1 MLVKIIVPDSV
12 TYTYCIRNSTLVV
25 EVLAQAA
32 DNLELVLDCESIDGS
47 LDDVADV
54 RLVNGNEAVVVHVRK
69 ETHDELAVHA
79 ISDTTV
85 ARNGLAKVL
94 DTKRALQTGGK
105 ESTKGGNEGGE
116 SSKAQDVE
124 LHGLDVES
132 LIQTQGLIQA
142 EDFEGVG
149 LRNEGRVRDTLETGQ
164 NVRTEIIDGA
174 NEVFVAHQHV
184 GHKETKDD
192 RADPSTNETL
202 HSLLRR
208 QLNQLSTSEGDTTD
222 VGENVIGDDK
232 RRGKEEPNHALED
245 VVHDEMGLDDD
256 QVQRHVSPGK
266 VLELQLVGV
275 LTQGADEDHEA

>member
-1 MLVKIIVPDSV
+1 MIIVADHI
-12 TYTYCIRNSTLVV
+12 TYTYCIRNGTLVV

-32 DNLELVLDCESIDGS
+32 DNLELVFDCESVDGS
-47 LDDVADV
+47 LNDIADV
-54 RLVNGNEAVVVHVRK
+54 CLVNGNKAVVVHVGK

-79 ISDTTV
+79 VSDTTV

-94 DTKRALQTGGK
+94 DAEGALQTGGE
-105 ESTKGGNEGGE
+105 ESTEGSDERGE

-124 LHGLDVES
+124 LHGLNVES

-149 LRNEGRVRDTLETGQ
+149 LRNEGRVRDTLKTGQ

-184 GHKETKDD
+184 GHEETEDD
-192 RADPSTNETL
+192 GADPSTNETL

-208 QLNQLSTSEGDTTD
+208 QLNQLSTAEGNTTD
-222 VGENVIGDDK
+222 VSENVIGDDE
-232 RRGKEEPNHALED
+232 RCGEEEPNHALED
-245 VVHDEMGLDDD
+245 VVHDEVGLDND

-275 LTQGADEDHEA
+275 LAQGADEDHEA